1 MQKYINAMRV
11 NSDNGAPL
19 KIKVAV
25 GLNMFKAEKGEEIR
39 KL

>member
-1 MQKYINAMRV
+1 MWKYINAMRV
-11 NSDNGAPL
+11 NSDNGAVL

-25 GLNMFKAEKGEEIR
+25 SLNMFKAEKGEEIR